1 MNTEEN
7 TTQSMHVFLKYVL
20 SQNYTSKKIKNEN
33 KSSYLIMLV
42 GTVSLVMDKYG
53 HSDLS

>member
-20 SQNYTSKKIKNEN
+20 SQNYTFKKIKNEN

-42 GTVSLVMDKYG
+42 GTVSLAMDKYG